1 MITHHTNLRE
11 KNLCDPSTTNM
22 SRKKLSIT
30 YRENLQNESPL
41 FTQITHET
49 TILIQIIQHKF
60 PEVMG
65 DAAEELRKLTKPAP
79 SDEDILGILRDVSI
93 VHDDENDSANLPH
106 DNNVQI
112 MKELDSYD
120 DANYLVKINGV
131 KYLLKIHNGVES
143 QSYIN
148 EQSQKANSGGNMMDV
163 SYSSISLQ
171 DDMMRHL
178 SKDVYRIK
186 TSCPVSTSKG
196 RVFIHELPVLSREH
210 SPCMLAV
217 RLLKWIEGAPM
228 SSRPCLAIEYVAQAG
243 ELLGRVTS
251 ALDEMMDEL
260 EKDPRSAFMLTE
272 KSSLTRYHAW
282 DVKNTD
288 QIVQKFVHHI
298 EDERIR
304 TLVNDVIESFQ
315 KDIIP
320 VQRDFRVGIIHNDY
334 NGKPKCHSY

>member
-1 MITHHTNLRE
+1 
-11 KNLCDPSTTNM
+11 
-22 SRKKLSIT
+22 
-30 YRENLQNESPL
+30 
-41 FTQITHET
+41 
-49 TILIQIIQHKF
+49 
-60 PEVMG
+60 MG

-79 SDEDILGILRDVSI
+79 SDEDILGILRDISI
-93 VHDDENDSANLPH
+93 VHDDENDGVNPPH

-112 MKELDSYD
+112 IKELDSYD
-120 DANYLVKINGV
+120 DANYLVKLNGV

-143 QSYIN
+143 QSYMD
-148 EQSQKANSGGNMMDV
+148 EQSQKANSGGNMMEV
-163 SYSSISLQ
+163 PYSSISLQ

-178 SKDVYRIK
+178 SKDVYGIK

-196 RVFIHELPVLSREH
+196 RVFTHELPVFSSEH

-251 ALDEMMDEL
+251 AFDEMMDEL

-272 KSSLTRYHAW
+272 KSSLNRYHAW

-304 TLVNDVIESFQ
+304 TLVKDVIESFR
-315 KDIIP
+315 KNIIP

-334 NGKPKCHSY
+334 NGKPNCHANSYSLRSKFCLENIDANILMEDTGGVGGVIDFGDSLSR